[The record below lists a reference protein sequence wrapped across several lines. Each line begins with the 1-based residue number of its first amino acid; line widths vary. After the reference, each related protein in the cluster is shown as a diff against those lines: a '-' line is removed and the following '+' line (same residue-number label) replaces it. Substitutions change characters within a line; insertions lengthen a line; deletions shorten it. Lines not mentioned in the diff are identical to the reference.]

1 MVLRGIVAGGE
12 IDGAV
17 ELAAL
22 NFVSDGGSGSESV
35 AEERANSV
43 RMENGD
49 GQRGEF
55 FGVETGIVSD
65 ENGGFGGFGFDVL
78 GDRGDREAHV
88 SESEIVSDQ
97 PAPAGCAELDGRRC
111 DAWRG
116 AHDSGSVAL
125 SGFCAK
131 RERARW

>member
-1 MVLRGIVAGGE
+1 MSFERSDSACGEQFCRAGFDVFGDFGERWSGVGGGKFQAVILRGIVAGGE

-55 FGVETGIVSD
+55 FGVETGIVTD
-65 ENGGFGGFGFDVL
+65 ENGGFGGFG
-78 GDRGDREAHV
+78 
-88 SESEIVSDQ
+88 
-97 PAPAGCAELDGRRC
+97 
-111 DAWRG
+111 
-116 AHDSGSVAL
+116 
-125 SGFCAK
+125 
-131 RERARW
+131 